1 MPQTNQDT
9 MFLPKIDNN
18 SPKTKVLQLVEQ
30 FRNAILTQGL
40 SKGER
45 LPSVNELMKTCS
57 LSRDTVVKGY
67 NELKLQGL
75 IIASPQKGY
84 FVAENNKR
92 LLLVLDTFKAYKE
105 ELYASIIKHLPEDYE
120 VELVFHHYNV
130 EVLESVLNQGLPRCS
145 ACAVMSF
152 DHPNVPILL
161 SKVPKERLLIIDWNI
176 RMKETAFIGQ
186 DFGQT
191 LYDNLNSNKKRF
203 EKYQKLIY
211 LFPTFTYHP
220 QSSIV
225 HFERFCKK
233 NGFNY
238 EIKAD
243 SDIQPQKG
251 EMYLLVSD
259 RTMAHLLNGIQ
270 DKQLSIGEDVG
281 ILSYNETPL
290 KKYLRNGISAIST
303 DFYEMGKQIANWTQ
317 NNRHVNITIPTTIIL
332 RDSL

>member
-1 MPQTNQDT
+1 
-9 MFLPKIDNN
+9 MFLPQIDNN

-30 FRNAILTQGL
+30 FRNAILTQEL
-40 SKGER
+40 SKGEK

-57 LSRDTVVKGY
+57 LSRDTVVKVY
-67 NELKLQGL
+67 NELKAQSL

-120 VELVFHHYNV
+120 VELVFHHYNL

-176 RMKETAFIGQ
+176 RMKEAAFIGQ
-186 DFGQT
+186 DFGQA
-191 LYDNLNSNKKRF
+191 LYDNLNTNKARLK
-203 EKYQKLIY
+203 KYNKFIY
-211 LFPTFTYHP
+211 VYPEYTYHP
-220 QSSIV
+220 QCSISF
-225 HFERFCKK
+225 FEKFCKD
-233 NGFNY
+233 NNFES
-238 EIKAD
+238 EIITD
-243 SDIQPQKG
+243 SVINPQKG
-251 EMYLLVSD
+251 EIYLLVSD
-259 RTMAHLLNGIQ
+259 RTMATLLNEIN
-270 DKQLSIGEDVG
+270 DRDLIIGEDIG

-290 KKYLRNGISAIST
+290 KKYVRNGISAIST
-303 DFYEMGKQIANWTQ
+303 DFKEMGKQVADWTQ
-317 NNRHVNITIPTTIIL
+317 NNSYINITVPTEIIL
-332 RDSL
+332 RESL

>member
-1 MPQTNQDT
+1 
-9 MFLPKIDNN
+9 MFLPQIDKH

-30 FRNAILTQGL
+30 FRNAILTQEL

-45 LPSVNELMKTCS
+45 LPSVNELMKSCN
-57 LSRDTVVKGY
+57 LSRDTVVKVY
-67 NELKLQGL
+67 NELKVQHL

-105 ELYASIIKHLPEDYE
+105 ELYASIIEHLPEDYE

-161 SKVPKERLLIIDWNI
+161 SKVPKERLLIIDWNV
-176 RMKETAFIGQ
+176 RMPETAFIGQ
-186 DFGQT
+186 DFNQS
-191 LYDNLNSNKKRF
+191 LYDNLTLCK
-203 EKYQKLIY
+203 EQLQKYHKLIY

-220 QSSIV
+220 QSSIAY
-225 HFERFCKK
+225 FERFCKD
-233 NGFNY
+233 NGFDS
-238 EIKAD
+238 EIKTDLA
-243 SDIQPQKG
+243 IKPHKG
-251 EMYLLVSD
+251 EIYLLVSD
-259 RTMAHLLNGIQ
+259 RTMAILLNTIQ
-270 DKQLSIGEDVG
+270 DKQLKIGEEVG

-290 KKYLRNGISAIST
+290 KKYVRNGISVIST
-303 DFYEMGKQIANWTQ
+303 DFKEMGQQVAQWTQ
-317 NNRHVNITIPTTIIL
+317 HNTSVNITIPTNIIL
-332 RDSL
+332 RESL